1 MYQKHMLQCAGGIKA
16 SRRNKRLKSKKHNM
30 SEKVTSKK
38 KQKRESLLRQS
49 FQLFTEKGFQNTS
62 ISDIAKNA
70 GVAKGTFYLYFKDKY
85 DLRNRL
91 TIHEASKLFFNAYNA
106 FINENAPDS
115 DEGIV
120 SADVEEIIVFMMEHI
135 LDELASNK
143 PLLVFLNKNLS
154 WGVFRNAFHGVPK
167 EDEPDFNSL
176 YRNILE
182 KSPVKYRDPEIA
194 LFLIVEL
201 VGSAG
206 YSSIIY
212 GDPLDL
218 EHLKPYLKREI
229 HNILKSHERN

>member
-1 MYQKHMLQCAGGIKA
+1 
-16 SRRNKRLKSKKHNM
+16 M

-38 KQKRESLLRQS
+38 RQKRESLLRQS

-91 TIHEASKLFFNAYNA
+91 TIHEASKLFINAYNA
-106 FINENAPDS
+106 FINEHSPDS
-115 DEGIV
+115 DENHEPL
-120 SADVEEIIVFMMEHI
+120 DVEKIIVFMMEHI
-135 LDELASNK
+135 LDELESNK

-154 WGVFRNAFHGVPK
+154 WGVFRNAIYGEPK
-167 EDEPDFNSL
+167 EDEPDFYYL

-182 KSPVKYRDPEIA
+182 ESPVKYRDPEIA

-201 VGSAG
+201 VGAAG

-212 GDPLDL
+212 KDPLDL
-218 EHLKPYLKREI
+218 EHLKPYLIREI
-229 HNILKSHERN
+229 HNILKSHEII

>member
-1 MYQKHMLQCAGGIKA
+1 
-16 SRRNKRLKSKKHNM
+16 M

-38 KQKRESLLRQS
+38 RQKRESLLKQS

-62 ISDIAKNA
+62 ISDIVKNA

-91 TIHEASKLFFNAYNA
+91 TIHEASKLFINAYNA
-106 FINENAPDS
+106 FINEHSPDS
-115 DEGIV
+115 DENHEPL
-120 SADVEEIIVFMMEHI
+120 DVEKIIVFMMEHI
-135 LDELASNK
+135 LDELESNK

-154 WGVFRNAFHGVPK
+154 WGVFRNAIYGEPK
-167 EDEPDFNSL
+167 EDESDFYYL

-182 KSPVKYRDPEIA
+182 ESPVKYRDPEIA

-201 VGSAG
+201 VGAAG

-212 GDPLDL
+212 KDPLDL
-218 EHLKPYLKREI
+218 EHLKPYLIREI
-229 HNILKSHERN
+229 HNILKSHEII